1 MGDSRRNEVRH
12 GGGGNSQAMGRGRSS
27 RGQGGGDRSRR
38 AWSDREEMHF
48 IASLKELVA
57 TGWKADNG
65 FRSGYLFKL
74 EESMRRE
81 FPNTDLRVSPHI
93 SSKLHTWKKFYSA
106 VSSILERS
114 GVGFNN
120 HGDFKIDCDEHVW
133 SEIIKADSGARF
145 IRYKSWPYYADWKMV
160 FGKDRATG
168 NNAQDTDRANEL
180 CASGS
185 RDSNNP
191 GADGS
196 PPEGEDVYDG
206 VGLND
211 RVPPDEQTDS
221 VYSNAVDSERRGA
234 RKRKR
239 GDALDGLIDVL
250 GKLHEDTNARLD
262 RLSDRI
268 GYEFDVTKARKE
280 VFQMMGLIPGLTL
293 SQVFIASDAILARVE
308 RLDYFMSLPEGA
320 RQPYVWH
327 ALEHYT
333 SN

>member
-1 MGDSRRNEVRH
+1 MGDSRRNEVRR
-12 GGGGNSQAMGRGRSS
+12 GGGGNSQVIFLPIFSYGKRAVL
-27 RGQGGGDRSRR
+27 RGQGHGDRSRR

-145 IRYKSWPYYADWKMV
+145 LRYKSWPYYADWKMV

-168 NNAQDTDRANEL
+168 NNAQDTDRANEI
-180 CASGS
+180 CVSGS

-191 GADGS
+191 GAYAS
-196 PPEGEDVYDG
+196 QPEGEDDYAG
-206 VGLND
+206 V
-211 RVPPDEQTDS
+211 
-221 VYSNAVDSERRGA
+221 VDSERRGA

>member
-1 MGDSRRNEVRH
+1 MGDSRRNEIRR
-12 GGGGNSQAMGRGRSS
+12 GGGGNNQAMGRGRSS
-27 RGQGGGDRSRR
+27 HGQGHGDRSRR

-57 TGWKADNG
+57 TRWKADNG

-120 HGDFKIDCDEHVW
+120 HDDFKIDCDEHVW

-145 IRYKSWPYYADWKMV
+145 LRYKSWPYYADWKMV

-168 NNAQDTDRANEL
+168 NSAQDTDRANEL

-191 GADGS
+191 GADAS
-196 PPEGEDVYDG
+196 QPEGEDVYDG
-206 VGLND
+206 V
-211 RVPPDEQTDS
+211 
-221 VYSNAVDSERRGA
+221 VDSERRGA

-262 RLSDRI
+262 CLSDRI
-268 GYEFDVTKARKE
+268 AS
-280 VFQMMGLIPGLTL
+280 GLTM